1 MIASA
6 SISSILLIVLG
17 LALTFLGKKLV
28 KAIAFIVGGLIG
40 ALLALM
46 IAPLFLSPP
55 FTYLAALIGFVVL
68 GLISYFL
75 LPFGGGVIAGLAT
88 FLLLKGVV
96 GLLMAAL
103 IALIVLIIV
112 VILFN
117 KILTV
122 GTAFAGS
129 LVTLAGLSQL
139 GLTFPSI
146 IQLIILILLTALGSI
161 VQFKT

>member
-1 MIASA
+1 MIAPT
-6 SISSILLIVLG
+6 SISSLLLIVLG
-17 LALTFLGKKLV
+17 LALTFLGRKLV
-28 KAIAFIVGGLIG
+28 KVIVLIIGGLIG

-46 IAPLFLSPP
+46 ISPLFLSPP

-88 FLLLKGVV
+88 FLLLKGMV

-117 KILTV
+117 KILAV

-139 GLTFPSI
+139 GLTLPLI
-146 IQLIILILLTALGSI
+146 IQLIILILLTVLGSI
-161 VQFKT
+161 VQFKI

>member
-1 MIASA
+1 MIAPA
-6 SISSILLIVLG
+6 SISSLLLIALG

-28 KAIAFIVGGLIG
+28 KAIAFIIGGLIG

-46 IAPLFLSPP
+46 ISPLFLSPP

-139 GLTFPSI
+139 GLTLPSV
-146 IQLIILILLTALGSI
+146 IQLIILILLTVLGSI
-161 VQFKT
+161 VQFKI

>member
-1 MIASA
+1 MIAPT
-6 SISSILLIVLG
+6 SISSLLLIVLG

-46 IAPLFLSPP
+46 ISPLFLSPP

-75 LPFGGGVIAGLAT
+75 LPLGGGVIAGLAT
-88 FLLLKGVV
+88 FLLLRGVV
-96 GLLMAAL
+96 GFLMAAL

-117 KILTV
+117 KILAV

-129 LVTLAGLSQL
+129 LVTLAGLGQL
-139 GLTFPSI
+139 GLIFPSI